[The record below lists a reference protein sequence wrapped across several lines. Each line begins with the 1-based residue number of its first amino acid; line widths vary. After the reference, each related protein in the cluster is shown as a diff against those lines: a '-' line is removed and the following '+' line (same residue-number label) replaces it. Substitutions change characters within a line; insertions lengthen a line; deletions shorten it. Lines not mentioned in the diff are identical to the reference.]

1 MDAITILTNLLQD
14 NQYVAIVTAV
24 VTIFSTLAAVTPTP
38 KEGTLRAKFYKIVD
52 FLAVNVG
59 RAKDK

>member
-1 MDAITILTNLLQD
+1 MDIITILTNLLQE
-14 NQYVAIVTAV
+14 NAAVSIVTAV
-24 VTIFSTLAAVTPTP
+24 VTIASTLAAVTPTP
-38 KEGTLRAKFYKIVD
+38 KEGTLRAKFYRLVD